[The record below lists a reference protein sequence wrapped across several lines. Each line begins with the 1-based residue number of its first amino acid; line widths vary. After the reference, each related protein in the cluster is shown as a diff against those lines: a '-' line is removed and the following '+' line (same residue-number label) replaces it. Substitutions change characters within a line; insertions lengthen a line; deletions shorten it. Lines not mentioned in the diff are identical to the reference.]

1 MSIEDGPGDTLSP
14 SEGLDSDEVR
24 NDDGDEVVDPPEG
37 WSGADRFGT
46 TQREE
51 QEGESLDQRL
61 AEEEPDV
68 APAEPLE
75 RPVAAMPDDEL
86 TEDVV
91 DEVVDGD
98 AAVAGGGG
106 KHACL
111 AQHLLARNREA
122 RRGGRGCHR
131 RGLARRSRADRR
143 QSRGR
148 RLPLPDRRV
157 SRAVRTCRSR
167 HGGRRTAVGMSA
179 GALAVMI
186 ICYE

>member
-68 APAEPLE
+68 APPEPLE

-86 TEDVV
+86 TEDIV
-91 DEVVDGD
+91 DEVYD
-98 AAVAGGGG
+98 GGGDTAVYDG
-106 KHACL
+106 GGDTAVYDGGRDTAVYDGGRKHAEL
-111 AQHLLARNREA
+111 VEGVIVEDSRVD
-122 RRGGRGCHR
+122 RG
-131 RGLARRSRADRR
+131 
-143 QSRGR
+143 QI
-148 RLPLPDRRV
+148 
-157 SRAVRTCRSR
+157 
-167 HGGRRTAVGMSA
+167 GGSPEDGESLFPV
-179 GALAVMI
+179 V
-186 ICYE
+186 E

>member
-68 APAEPLE
+68 APPEPLE

-86 TEDVV
+86 TEDIV
-91 DEVVDGD
+91 DEVYDGGGDTAVYDGGGDTAVYDGGGDTAVVDG
-98 AAVAGGGG
+98 GR
-106 KHACL
+106 KHAEL
-111 AQHLLARNREA
+111 VEGVIVEDSRVD
-122 RRGGRGCHR
+122 RGQIDGSPEDGES
-131 RGLARRSRADRR
+131 LF
-143 QSRGR
+143 
-148 RLPLPDRRV
+148 PV
-157 SRAVRTCRSR
+157 V
-167 HGGRRTAVGMSA
+167 
-179 GALAVMI
+179 
-186 ICYE
+186 E

>member
-68 APAEPLE
+68 APPEPLE

-86 TEDVV
+86 TEDIV
-91 DEVVDGD
+91 DEVYD
-98 AAVAGGGG
+98 GGGDTAVYDG
-106 KHACL
+106 GGDTAVIDGGRKHAEL
-111 AQHLLARNREA
+111 VEGVIVEDSRVD
-122 RRGGRGCHR
+122 RG
-131 RGLARRSRADRR
+131 
-143 QSRGR
+143 QI
-148 RLPLPDRRV
+148 
-157 SRAVRTCRSR
+157 
-167 HGGRRTAVGMSA
+167 GGSPEDGESLFPV
-179 GALAVMI
+179 V
-186 ICYE
+186 E

>member
-68 APAEPLE
+68 APPEPLE

-86 TEDVV
+86 TEDIV
-91 DEVVDGD
+91 DEVYD
-98 AAVAGGGG
+98 GGGG
-106 KHACL
+106 TAVYDGGRKHAEL
-111 AQHLLARNREA
+111 VEGVIVEDSRVD
-122 RRGGRGCHR
+122 RG
-131 RGLARRSRADRR
+131 
-143 QSRGR
+143 QI
-148 RLPLPDRRV
+148 
-157 SRAVRTCRSR
+157 
-167 HGGRRTAVGMSA
+167 GGSPEDGESLFPV
-179 GALAVMI
+179 V
-186 ICYE
+186 E

>member
-68 APAEPLE
+68 APPEPLE

-86 TEDVV
+86 TEDIV
-91 DEVVDGD
+91 DEVYD
-98 AAVAGGGG
+98 GGGDTAVYDG
-106 KHACL
+106 GGDTAVYDGGGDTAVYDGGGDTAVYDGGGDTAVYDGGRKHAEL
-111 AQHLLARNREA
+111 VEGVIVEDSRVD
-122 RRGGRGCHR
+122 RG
-131 RGLARRSRADRR
+131 
-143 QSRGR
+143 QI
-148 RLPLPDRRV
+148 
-157 SRAVRTCRSR
+157 
-167 HGGRRTAVGMSA
+167 GGSPEDGESLFPV
-179 GALAVMI
+179 V
-186 ICYE
+186 E

>member
-68 APAEPLE
+68 APPEPLE

-86 TEDVV
+86 TEDIV
-91 DEVVDGD
+91 DEVYD
-98 AAVAGGGG
+98 GGGG
-106 KHACL
+106 TAVYDGGGGTAVYDGGRKHAEL
-111 AQHLLARNREA
+111 VEGVIVEDSRVD
-122 RRGGRGCHR
+122 RG
-131 RGLARRSRADRR
+131 
-143 QSRGR
+143 QI
-148 RLPLPDRRV
+148 
-157 SRAVRTCRSR
+157 
-167 HGGRRTAVGMSA
+167 GGSPEDGESLFPV
-179 GALAVMI
+179 V
-186 ICYE
+186 E

>member
-68 APAEPLE
+68 APPEPLE

-86 TEDVV
+86 TEDIV
-91 DEVVDGD
+91 DEVYD
-98 AAVAGGGG
+98 GGGDTAVYDG
-106 KHACL
+106 GRKHAEL
-111 AQHLLARNREA
+111 VEGVIVEDSRVD
-122 RRGGRGCHR
+122 RG
-131 RGLARRSRADRR
+131 
-143 QSRGR
+143 QI
-148 RLPLPDRRV
+148 
-157 SRAVRTCRSR
+157 
-167 HGGRRTAVGMSA
+167 GGSPEDGESLFPV
-179 GALAVMI
+179 V
-186 ICYE
+186 E

>member
-106 KHACL
+106 KHTEVVEGVIVEDS
-111 AQHLLARNREA
+111 RVD
-122 RRGGRGCHR
+122 RGQIDGSPEDGDS
-131 RGLARRSRADRR
+131 LF
-143 QSRGR
+143 
-148 RLPLPDRRV
+148 PIV
-157 SRAVRTCRSR
+157 
-167 HGGRRTAVGMSA
+167 
-179 GALAVMI
+179 
-186 ICYE
+186 E

>member
-68 APAEPLE
+68 APPEPLE

-86 TEDVV
+86 TEDIV
-91 DEVVDGD
+91 DEVYDGGGDTAVYDGGGDTAVVDG
-98 AAVAGGGG
+98 GR
-106 KHACL
+106 KHAEL
-111 AQHLLARNREA
+111 VEGVIVEDSRVD
-122 RRGGRGCHR
+122 RG
-131 RGLARRSRADRR
+131 
-143 QSRGR
+143 QI
-148 RLPLPDRRV
+148 
-157 SRAVRTCRSR
+157 
-167 HGGRRTAVGMSA
+167 A
-179 GALAVMI
+179 GSPEDGESLFPVV
-186 ICYE
+186 E

>member
-68 APAEPLE
+68 APPEPLE

-86 TEDVV
+86 TEDIV
-91 DEVVDGD
+91 DEVYDG
-98 AAVAGGGG
+98 GR
-106 KHACL
+106 KHAEL
-111 AQHLLARNREA
+111 VEGVIVEDSRVD
-122 RRGGRGCHR
+122 RG
-131 RGLARRSRADRR
+131 
-143 QSRGR
+143 QI
-148 RLPLPDRRV
+148 
-157 SRAVRTCRSR
+157 
-167 HGGRRTAVGMSA
+167 A
-179 GALAVMI
+179 GSPEDGESLFPVV
-186 ICYE
+186 E

>member
-24 NDDGDEVVDPPEG
+24 NDDGDEAVDPPEG

-98 AAVAGGGG
+98 VAVAGGG
-106 KHACL
+106 KHAEVVDGVIVEDS
-111 AQHLLARNREA
+111 RVD
-122 RRGGRGCHR
+122 RGQIDGSPEDGDS
-131 RGLARRSRADRR
+131 LF
-143 QSRGR
+143 
-148 RLPLPDRRV
+148 PIV
-157 SRAVRTCRSR
+157 
-167 HGGRRTAVGMSA
+167 
-179 GALAVMI
+179 
-186 ICYE
+186 E

>member
-51 QEGESLDQRL
+51 REGESLDERL

-98 AAVAGGGG
+98 GAVVDGSG
-106 KHACL
+106 KHAEVVDGVIVEDS
-111 AQHLLARNREA
+111 RVD
-122 RRGGRGCHR
+122 RGQIDGSPEDGDS
-131 RGLARRSRADRR
+131 LF
-143 QSRGR
+143 
-148 RLPLPDRRV
+148 PIV
-157 SRAVRTCRSR
+157 
-167 HGGRRTAVGMSA
+167 
-179 GALAVMI
+179 
-186 ICYE
+186 E

>member
-68 APAEPLE
+68 APPEPLE

-86 TEDVV
+86 TEDIV
-91 DEVVDGD
+91 DEVYDGGGDTAVYDGGGDTAVVDG
-98 AAVAGGGG
+98 GR
-106 KHACL
+106 KHAEL
-111 AQHLLARNREA
+111 VEGVIVEDSRVD
-122 RRGGRGCHR
+122 RG
-131 RGLARRSRADRR
+131 
-143 QSRGR
+143 QI
-148 RLPLPDRRV
+148 
-157 SRAVRTCRSR
+157 
-167 HGGRRTAVGMSA
+167 GGSPEDGESLFPV
-179 GALAVMI
+179 V
-186 ICYE
+186 E

>member
-24 NDDGDEVVDPPEG
+24 NDDGDEVVDPPQG

-86 TEDVV
+86 TEDIV
-91 DEVVDGD
+91 DEVYDSDTAVVDGGGD
-98 AAVAGGGG
+98 TAVVDGGR
-106 KHACL
+106 KHAEL
-111 AQHLLARNREA
+111 VEGVIVEDSRVD
-122 RRGGRGCHR
+122 RGQIDGSPEDGES
-131 RGLARRSRADRR
+131 LF
-143 QSRGR
+143 
-148 RLPLPDRRV
+148 PV
-157 SRAVRTCRSR
+157 V
-167 HGGRRTAVGMSA
+167 
-179 GALAVMI
+179 
-186 ICYE
+186 E

>member
-24 NDDGDEVVDPPEG
+24 NDDGDEVVDPPQG

-68 APAEPLE
+68 APLEPLE

-86 TEDVV
+86 TEDIV
-91 DEVVDGD
+91 DEVYDGGGDTAVVDG
-98 AAVAGGGG
+98 GR
-106 KHACL
+106 KHAEL
-111 AQHLLARNREA
+111 VEGVIVEDSRVD
-122 RRGGRGCHR
+122 RGQIDGSPEDGES
-131 RGLARRSRADRR
+131 LF
-143 QSRGR
+143 
-148 RLPLPDRRV
+148 PV
-157 SRAVRTCRSR
+157 V
-167 HGGRRTAVGMSA
+167 
-179 GALAVMI
+179 
-186 ICYE
+186 E